1 MPHHLPFALLLLTF
15 FLAPVYAQTSET
27 PTYYQDCSVLDFGD
41 KDMSTMTEAEKIQ
54 ALDDSLF
61 GALEQSEECMDAA
74 AQSSAQSVA
83 SAAGQGAGAGNGA
96 ASGSV
101 SSASAA
107 SGGQGQSNAQNS
119 AQSQESSTHSQ
130 TTTSSSAPSKQ
141 STGGK
146 AKGGS
151 SAVCD
156 AVIAGLQ
163 GATTEQEK
171 AHFQA
176 LKEQYGCK

>member
-83 SAAGQGAGAGNGA
+83 SAAGQGLVQEMAQPREACLALQQPVA
-96 ASGSV
+96 AKGSQMRKTAPNLKNHQPIHKRLLLV
-101 SSASAA
+101 
-107 SGGQGQSNAQNS
+107 QILQSNLL
-119 AQSQESSTHSQ
+119 EV
-130 TTTSSSAPSKQ
+130 KQ
-141 STGGK
+141 K
-146 AKGGS
+146 
-151 SAVCD
+151 VE
-156 AVIAGLQ
+156 VQ
-163 GATTEQEK
+163 R
-171 AHFQA
+171 
-176 LKEQYGCK
+176 YVMP